1 MVAVLVTPVS
11 LTSAPRAATRSLR
24 AGAAPVRAARA
35 VSVRASA
42 EERQVR
48 RADRPALSRR
58 RFRRCVQ
65 TTAPRASS
73 VVRSPETL
81 HLFHFHFHNAQV
93 EATTSRREV
102 AFKAFAALTAASAV
116 RPAPALA
123 LFGLGGDPIA
133 KYTEQTTAVIE
144 QVKYTLDLPTDSPD
158 KAGAIE
164 KTRQLTN
171 AWVAKYRRDKAITG
185 RPSYGNV
192 YSALN
197 AVSGHYNNFGTKYP
211 LPQKRK
217 DRVLEEF
224 KTAEIALSRGR

>member
-1 MVAVLVTPVS
+1 MPA
-11 LTSAPRAATRSLR
+11 R
-24 AGAAPVRAARA
+24 AGENTKRTEFRAARSLA
-35 VSVRASA
+35 KKASG
-42 EERQVR
+42 
-48 RADRPALSRR
+48 
-58 RFRRCVQ
+58 
-65 TTAPRASS
+65 
-73 VVRSPETL
+73 
-81 HLFHFHFHNAQV
+81 
-93 EATTSRREV
+93 
-102 AFKAFAALTAASAV
+102 
-116 RPAPALA
+116 LA
-123 LFGLGGDPIA
+123 
-133 KYTEQTTAVIE
+133 EQTTAVIE

-217 DRVLEEF
+217 DRVLDEF

>member
-1 MVAVLVTPVS
+1 M
-11 LTSAPRAATRSLR
+11 
-24 AGAAPVRAARA
+24 
-35 VSVRASA
+35 
-42 EERQVR
+42 
-48 RADRPALSRR
+48 
-58 RFRRCVQ
+58 
-65 TTAPRASS
+65 
-73 VVRSPETL
+73 
-81 HLFHFHFHNAQV
+81 
-93 EATTSRREV
+93 
-102 AFKAFAALTAASAV
+102 

-123 LFGLGGDPIA
+123 LFGFGGDPIA

-144 QVKYTLDLPTDSPD
+144 QVKYTLDLPADSPD
-158 KAGAIE
+158 KANAIE

-171 AWVAKYRRDKAITG
+171 AWVAKYRRDKAIIG

-217 DRVLEEF
+217 DRVMDEF

>member
-1 MVAVLVTPVS
+1 MFS
-11 LTSAPRAATRSLR
+11 MRAD
-24 AGAAPVRAARA
+24 
-35 VSVRASA
+35 
-42 EERQVR
+42 
-48 RADRPALSRR
+48 DRPAR
-58 RFRRCVQ
+58 
-65 TTAPRASS
+65 
-73 VVRSPETL
+73 VVRRPSSLTPDRPL
-81 HLFHFHFHNAQV
+81 HHLRAQV
-93 EATTSRREV
+93 EATTSRREI

-123 LFGLGGDPIA
+123 LFGFGGDPIA

-144 QVKYTLDLPTDSPD
+144 QVKYTLDLPADSPD
-158 KAGAIE
+158 KANAIE

-171 AWVAKYRRDKAITG
+171 AWVAKYRRDKAIIG

-217 DRVLEEF
+217 DRVMDEF

>member
-24 AGAAPVRAARA
+24 AGVAPARAARA

-42 EERQVR
+42 EER
-48 RADRPALSRR
+48 
-58 RFRRCVQ
+58 
-65 TTAPRASS
+65 
-73 VVRSPETL
+73 
-81 HLFHFHFHNAQV
+81 QV

-211 LPQKRK
+211 LPAKRK
-217 DRVLEEF
+217 DRVLDEF